1 MNKYKELVSED
12 ITIFNKMF
20 NKLESVLSLN
30 INGKFIVSQEK
41 LKGLRDMS
49 KYFLGKRIQEIN
61 MIDRDEID
69 EIDEIDTGKI
79 DDNS

>member
-69 EIDEIDTGKI
+69 EIDTGKI